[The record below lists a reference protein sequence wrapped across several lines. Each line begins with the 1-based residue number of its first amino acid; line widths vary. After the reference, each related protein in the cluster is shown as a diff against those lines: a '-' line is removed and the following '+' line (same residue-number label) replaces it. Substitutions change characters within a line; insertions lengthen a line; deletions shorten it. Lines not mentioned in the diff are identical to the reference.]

1 MTECNKTTTVAELPS
16 CDSVSSD
23 SYLIVQG
30 ENAACKVKISDLVL
44 SNENV
49 DFYSQIE
56 ALVQKVNDLTAIVQ
70 ANSGDWNDTSTL
82 VDQNK
87 DIWNAADGITNIT
100 TRLDAGENKWNE
112 VATNVEVK
120 SADWENTYQVVD
132 NNRHAWQ
139 NAYDIV
145 SANQNNWNTAYTITI
160 DGLGAIHE
168 ALEMINSSPWFQH
181 YTDGLNGS
189 GQPTFAQVTSMW
201 AAHQL
206 HLPEWNSVYTTVL
219 ANSSGWANQ

>member
-1 MTECNKTTTVAELPS
+1 MTECNKTTTVAELPT

-30 ENAACKVKISDLVL
+30 DNAACKVKISDLVL

-70 ANSGDWNDTSTL
+70 ANSGDWNDTATT

-87 DIWNAADGITNIT
+87 DIWNAADGVTNIT

-112 VATNVEVK
+112 VVTNVETK

-132 NNRHAWQ
+132 SDRHDWQ

-145 SANQNNWNTAYTITI
+145 FANKDNWNTAYTITLEGI
-160 DGLGAIHE
+160 GAIHE
-168 ALEMINSSPWFQH
+168 ALNMMGVATYLQPATWTSVSEAQAEAMRISLE
-181 YTDGLNGS
+181 LNKDNW
-189 GQPTFAQVTSMW
+189 T
-201 AAHQL
+201 
-206 HLPEWNSVYTTVL
+206 SVYNTVK
-219 ANSSGWANQ
+219 AFSASW

>member
-30 ENAACKVKISDLVL
+30 ESAACKVKISDLVL

-56 ALVQKVNDLTAIVQ
+56 ALVQKVNDLTAIVK
-70 ANSGDWNDTSTL
+70 ANSGDWNDTATTVS
-82 VDQNK
+82 QNK
-87 DIWNAADGITNIT
+87 DTWNAADGITNIT

-112 VATNVEVK
+112 VATNVEAK
-120 SADWENTYQVVD
+120 SADWENTFQVVSD
-132 NNRHAWQ
+132 KRHHWQ

-145 SANQNNWNTAYTITI
+145 FANQDNWNTAYTITLEGI
-160 DGLGAIHE
+160 SAISE
-168 ALEMINSSPWFQH
+168 ALGMMNVATHLQPATW
-181 YTDGLNGS
+181 TNVTNGDLTIMKAS
-189 GQPTFAQVTSMW
+189 LDTNESNW
-201 AAHQL
+201 I
-206 HLPEWNSVYTTVL
+206 SVYNTVR
-219 ANSSGWANQ
+219 AFSGTW